1 MEEILKVA
9 TVAMVA
15 VLCGAVVKK
24 QASEQGILLILVT
37 GIGICFFLATAM
49 AEILRS
55 MAYLA
60 EIAQME
66 SELLM
71 PLLKTVGISIT
82 TKVTTELC
90 RSAGEGGMAS
100 FVEMSGTI
108 LSLVVALPLLEGVM
122 TMMAELL

>member
-1 MEEILKVA
+1 
-9 TVAMVA
+9 MVA

-24 QASEQGILLILVT
+24 QAAEQAMLLILVT
-37 GIGICFFLATAM
+37 GIGICFFLATALEEILQTM
-49 AEILRS
+49 AFLAQIAEI
-55 MAYLA
+55 
-60 EIAQME
+60 E
-66 SELLM
+66 SELLS
-71 PLLKTVGISIT
+71 PVLKTVGLSMT